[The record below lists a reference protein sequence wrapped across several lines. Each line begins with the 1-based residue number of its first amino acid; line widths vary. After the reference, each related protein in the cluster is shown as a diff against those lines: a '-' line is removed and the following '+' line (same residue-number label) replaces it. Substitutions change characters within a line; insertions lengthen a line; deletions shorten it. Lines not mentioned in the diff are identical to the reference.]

1 MDSRFTSIPGLPS
14 APPFPLSPLSSF
26 SAFFSN
32 LEGTS
37 LRPFD
42 RAARNLKLR
51 LDFQVLKP
59 AVKSAIQISPSGVC
73 CCNEMSRAGQFIE
86 KFT

>member
-1 MDSRFTSIPGLPS
+1 MSIPGLPS

-26 SAFFSN
+26 SAFF
-32 LEGTS
+32 LIWKA
-37 LRPFD
+37 RPFNK
-42 RAARNLKLR
+42 AARNLKLR

-59 AVKSAIQISPSGVC
+59 AARVAIQISPSGVC
-73 CCNEMSRAGQFIE
+73 CCDEMSGAGQFIE